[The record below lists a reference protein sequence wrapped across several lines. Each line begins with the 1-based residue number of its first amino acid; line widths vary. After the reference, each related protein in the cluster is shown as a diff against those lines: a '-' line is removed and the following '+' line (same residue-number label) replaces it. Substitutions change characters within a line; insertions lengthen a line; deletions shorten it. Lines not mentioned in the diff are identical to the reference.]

1 MSGQKSEKTDKKTDK
16 ADKADKLVS
25 ASHIIS
31 LTVCQSEFR
40 ILSII
45 LSRFTLLFTM
55 GVTMS

>member
-1 MSGQKSEKTDKKTDK
+1 MSGQKSEKTDKKT
-16 ADKADKLVS
+16 DKADKLVS

-31 LTVCQSEFR
+31 LTVCQSEFL

-55 GVTMS
+55 SVTMS